1 MFSLKFL
8 ESFNGIL
15 KTVPFSLETLA
26 SNNKASPG
34 PEIEMSPETNAVP

>member
-1 MFSLKFL
+1 MFSLKFFVSL
-8 ESFNGIL
+8 SGIL

-34 PEIEMSPETNAVP
+34 PAIEISPETNAVP